1 MAKSK
6 KTSDAFDMADDIRKE
21 VAAES
26 VADACSTSVPA
37 IYSLAKGDNP
47 RRAKYD
53 KNADVI
59 GYNLRLPA
67 NIHRLLKPHYAD
79 LIYTERKRFEYRKRA
94 PKLADLP
101 ILLYETAPVQK
112 VTGII
117 ADWSILQASPE
128 AVWTYS
134 KTHSGLTADRF
145 FGYYEGYDKAVAIR
159 IYSVVPFK
167 DSLELQTLNPELKR
181 PPQSFCY
188 VQSELDLPMK
198 G

>member
-1 MAKSK
+1 MK
-6 KTSDAFDMADDIRKE
+6 KLKQMSGPYSIGFELSSTAHGF
-21 VAAES
+21 VATDPNGNVLYHGKQPVMGLNGLSREYILMS
-26 VADACSTSVPA
+26 
-37 IYSLAKGDNP
+37 I
-47 RRAKYD
+47 
-53 KNADVI
+53 
-59 GYNLRLPA
+59 
-67 NIHRLLKPHYAD
+67 KPHYAD

-94 PKLADLP
+94 PKLVDLP

-145 FGYYEGYDKAVAIR
+145 FGYYEGCDKAVAIR

-188 VQSELDLPMK
+188 VRSELDLPMK

>member
-1 MAKSK
+1 MIPLTTRDAADWSMICAYLRLDDEGRKRVIEEIEYQ
-6 KTSDAFDMADDIRKE
+6 TSRMMKE
-21 VAAES
+21 REEE
-26 VADACSTSVPA
+26 
-37 IYSLAKGDNP
+37 
-47 RRAKYD
+47 RRAWLSKEY
-53 KNADVI
+53 I
-59 GYNLRLPA
+59 LMS
-67 NIHRLLKPHYAD
+67 IKPHYAD

-94 PKLADLP
+94 PKLVDLP

>member
-1 MAKSK
+1 MGSNGLSK
-6 KTSDAFDMADDIRKE
+6 EYILMSI
-21 VAAES
+21 
-26 VADACSTSVPA
+26 
-37 IYSLAKGDNP
+37 
-47 RRAKYD
+47 
-53 KNADVI
+53 
-59 GYNLRLPA
+59 
-67 NIHRLLKPHYAD
+67 KPHYAD

-94 PKLADLP
+94 PKLVDLP

-128 AVWTYS
+128 VVWMYS

-145 FGYYEGYDKAVAIR
+145 FGYYEGCDKAVTIR
-159 IYSVVPFK
+159 IYSVVPFR
-167 DSLELQTLNPELKR
+167 DSIELAALNSELKR

-188 VQSELDLPMK
+188 IRSELDMPMK

>member
-1 MAKSK
+1 MGLNGLSREYILM
-6 KTSDAFDMADDIRKE
+6 SI
-21 VAAES
+21 
-26 VADACSTSVPA
+26 
-37 IYSLAKGDNP
+37 
-47 RRAKYD
+47 
-53 KNADVI
+53 
-59 GYNLRLPA
+59 
-67 NIHRLLKPHYAD
+67 KPHYAD
-79 LIYTERKRFEYRKRA
+79 LIYTGRKRFEYRKRA
-94 PKLADLP
+94 PKLVDLP

-188 VQSELDLPMK
+188 VQSELDMPMK

>member
-1 MAKSK
+1 MERGFKYR
-6 KTSDAFDMADDIRKE
+6 IYPN
-21 VAAES
+21 ES
-26 VADACSTSVPA
+26 QRD
-37 IYSLAKGDNP
+37 
-47 RRAKYD
+47 
-53 KNADVI
+53 
-59 GYNLRLPA
+59 
-67 NIHRLLKPHYAD
+67 
-79 LIYTERKRFEYRKRA
+79 
-94 PKLADLP
+94 
-101 ILLYETAPVQK
+101 Q
-112 VTGII
+112 I
-117 ADWSILQASPE
+117 AR
-128 AVWTYS
+128 TYS

>member
-1 MAKSK
+1 MGLNGLSK
-6 KTSDAFDMADDIRKE
+6 EYILMSI
-21 VAAES
+21 
-26 VADACSTSVPA
+26 
-37 IYSLAKGDNP
+37 
-47 RRAKYD
+47 
-53 KNADVI
+53 
-59 GYNLRLPA
+59 
-67 NIHRLLKPHYAD
+67 KPHYAD

-94 PKLADLP
+94 PKLVDLP

-128 AVWTYS
+128 AVWPYS

-145 FGYYEGYDKAVAIR
+145 FGYYEGCDKAVAIR